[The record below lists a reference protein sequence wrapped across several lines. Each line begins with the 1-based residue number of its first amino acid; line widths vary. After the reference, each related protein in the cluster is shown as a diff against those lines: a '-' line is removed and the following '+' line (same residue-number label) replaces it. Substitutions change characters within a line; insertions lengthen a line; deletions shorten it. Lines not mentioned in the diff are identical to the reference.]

1 MAKSMKKYNLIL
13 SAFLMMIAA
22 VATVSAQRPA
32 AQATP
37 TPNRPA
43 TPPATTPA
51 APVSTNVNLPISK
64 MGVIY
69 TEAFLDQKNGIL
81 KFNNLITKL
90 NAEFQKQKDE
100 LTQMQQRAVQ
110 LEDEVKKLQS
120 APAGTP
126 IDQKSITT
134 KADQME
140 QLKKDIQRK
149 GEDVQGAY
157 TRRRNELFGPLQEEI
172 GRALEAFAKAR
183 SINIIIDGTQVPLI
197 YAATSIDIT
206 QAFISEFNSKNP
218 VTASTTP
225 PR

>member
-1 MAKSMKKYNLIL
+1 MKKYNLIF
-13 SAFLMMIAA
+13 STFLMMVA
-22 VATVSAQRPA
+22 VASVNAQRPA

-43 TPPATTPA
+43 TQPAATPA
-51 APVSTNVNLPISK
+51 APVSTNVNLPVAK

-69 TEAFLDQKNGIL
+69 TEAFLDQKQGIL

-90 NAEFQKQKDE
+90 NAEFQKPKED
-100 LTQMQQRAVQ
+100 LTQMQQREAQ
-110 LEDEVKKLQS
+110 LQEEIKKLQN

-126 IDQKSITT
+126 IDQKSITS
-134 KADQME
+134 KVDQVE

-149 GEDVQGAY
+149 GEDAQAAY
-157 TRRRNELFGPLQEEI
+157 NRRRNELFGPLQEEI

-197 YAATSIDIT
+197 YAASSIDIT
-206 QAFISEFNSKNP
+206 QAFITEFNSKNP
-218 VTASTTP
+218 ATASTTP

>member
-1 MAKSMKKYNLIL
+1 MKKYNLIFSTIL
-13 SAFLMMIAA
+13 MIAA
-22 VATVSAQRPA
+22 VATASAQRPA

-43 TPPATTPA
+43 TQPAATPA
-51 APVSTNVNLPISK
+51 APVSTNVNLPVAK

-81 KFNNLITKL
+81 KFNSLITKL
-90 NAEFQKQKDE
+90 NSEFQKPKEE
-100 LTQMQQRAVQ
+100 LTQMQQREAQ
-110 LEDEVKKLQS
+110 LQDEIKKLQS

-134 KADQME
+134 KVDQLE

-149 GEDVQGAY
+149 GEDAQAAY
-157 TRRRNELFGPLQEEI
+157 NRRRNELFGPLQEEI

-197 YAATSIDIT
+197 YAASSIDIT
-206 QAFISEFNSKNP
+206 QAFITEFNSKNP
-218 VTASTTP
+218 ATASTTP

>member
-22 VATVSAQRPA
+22 VAVSAQRPA

-43 TPPATTPA
+43 TQPATTPA

-69 TEAFLDQKNGIL
+69 TEAFLDQKTGIL

-100 LTQMQQRAVQ
+100 LNQMQQRELQ
-110 LEDEVKKLQS
+110 LQDEVKKLQS

-134 KADQME
+134 KVDQMG
-140 QLKKDIQRK
+140 QLKKEIQRK
-149 GEDVQGAY
+149 GEDAQGAY

-197 YAATSIDIT
+197 YAASSIDIT